1 MAEPT
6 TEIVV
11 SSQPVNKCSCS
22 TTLKTEPT
30 TEVTL
35 SSQPVKECSCS
46 SEVIISPKSLKEPLS
61 CIEDDELLDGL
72 QALLKIFLALNSHPC
87 KDLAKAEKG
96 RTFMENGRRKKDE

>member
-1 MAEPT
+1 MAEPTTEVIFPPQHMKKYPCHSVLMAEPT

-72 QALLKIFLALNSHPC
+72 QALLKIFLAL
-87 KDLAKAEKG
+87 K
-96 RTFMENGRRKKDE
+96 